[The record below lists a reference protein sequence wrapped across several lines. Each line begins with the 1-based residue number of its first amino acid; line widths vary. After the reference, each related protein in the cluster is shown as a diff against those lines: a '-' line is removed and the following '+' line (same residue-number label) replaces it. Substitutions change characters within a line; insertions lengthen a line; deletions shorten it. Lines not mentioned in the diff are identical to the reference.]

1 MDIQIVQGNEIE
13 LGPSNVNIVIDV
25 IRAFTVAHHAFL
37 QGVDKILLVN
47 SVEKAFQIK
56 NDHPDY
62 LLAGEIKGL
71 PIEGFQLDNSPYR
84 IQHEEVR
91 GKTLVQ
97 RTTNGVKATL
107 NSLNANEVF
116 VTGFSN
122 SKTTAKYI
130 QKLLRDKKE
139 PKVHIIASHPTSD
152 DDFAC
157 AEYIKALLEGSEN
170 VAPKHVIKRINDSE
184 VAKKFHDP
192 GKPEFNSTD
201 LLYCTKEIES
211 SFVMRVNIK
220 NEIPMI
226 ERIDV

>member
-13 LGPSNVNIVIDV
+13 LENSTVNIVIDV

-37 QGVDKILLVN
+37 QGVDKILLVK
-47 SVEKAFQIK
+47 SVEEAFQIK
-56 NDHPDY
+56 NDHQDY

-91 GKTLVQ
+91 RKTLVQ

-107 NSLNANEVF
+107 NSLNADDVF

-122 SKTTAKYI
+122 ARTTARYI
-130 QKLLRDKKE
+130 QKLLRDKKDST
-139 PKVHIIASHPTSD
+139 VHIIASHPTSD
-152 DDFAC
+152 DDLAC
-157 AEYIKALLEGSEN
+157 AEYIKGLLEGNEN
-170 VAPKHVIKRINDSE
+170 VTPKHVIKRINESE
-184 VAKKFHDP
+184 VAKKFFDSTM
-192 GKPEFNSTD
+192 PEFNSTD

-211 SFVMRVNIK
+211 SFVMRVNMK
-220 NEIPMI
+220 NEIPTI